1 MYVLYMSLLILTNID
16 KYSIQCIYIYVDNID
31 MNSLYAY
38 LNISF
43 NIPMENNPVL
53 SNDHTAV
60 ICDLKGRPNDE
71 VVRRGV

>member
-1 MYVLYMSLLILTNID
+1 
-16 KYSIQCIYIYVDNID
+16 
-31 MNSLYAY
+31 MNSQYAH